1 MVRLLFAHT
10 SVYTVLLLADTRRR
24 ADAVH
29 ADYRRS
35 RAALG
40 ADEPPAPPRALP
52 PIRLMSWDAS
62 AVPPPDECPED
73 EVCASW
79 TYVRPGVQGP
89 KAHCWLK
96 NPVARPVTDA
106 NTISGVKFKP
116 RSVRID
122 P

>member
-1 MVRLLFAHT
+1 MPEQHPEPTRSRPSQLSYLMVRLLFAHT

-62 AVPPPDECPED
+62 AVPPPDGGTPRHRGD
-73 EVCASW
+73 
-79 TYVRPGVQGP
+79 
-89 KAHCWLK
+89 
-96 NPVARPVTDA
+96 NTDDDREA
-106 NTISGVKFKP
+106 A
-116 RSVRID
+116 D
-122 P
+122 